1 MSHLAPFAMG
11 RIGLTRT
18 FMGAQRPRDRTW
30 SRRIPLGPR
39 IAGRDC
45 AQSDLLQCVIASG
58 TLTQTRK
65 KKLTT
70 RLHRLADSPLLPGHI
85 TSNEP
90 GFYEEGSFGIRLES
104 VLVVKEVKTRRQFG
118 DRRWFGFE
126 RLTMVS
132 PPPYLLLPLRL
143 RQADCP

>member
-1 MSHLAPFAMG
+1 MIQLS
-11 RIGLTRT
+11 
-18 FMGAQRPRDRTW
+18 
-30 SRRIPLGPR
+30 S
-39 IAGRDC
+39 
-45 AQSDLLQCVIASG
+45 
-58 TLTQTRK
+58 
-65 KKLTT
+65 
-70 RLHRLADSPLLPGHI
+70 ADSPLLPGHI

-132 PPPYLLLPLRL
+132 LSLLFSFLPDSRKV
-143 RQADCP
+143 